1 VFAAGGLARPAE
13 LRYRSQSKVQPKM
26 TRVMIAT
33 VLSLVLAVGAAAAQT
48 PAAPP
53 PPTTPAPT
61 IQAPAPAAAPFP
73 ADSKI
78 AFIDI
83 QAIVNQSKLG
93 KSGQDKL
100 KELNDKKSAELA
112 AQNKQVQTLQQEIA
126 AGSAVLSATVLA
138 QKNADLDRLTRETQ
152 FKQEQAQADINAL
165 NQQLLDEF
173 QAKVLPIVEQLRAE
187 KNLWVV
193 FSTADSGVAAMH
205 AGLDL
210 SAEVVKRHD
219 AAK

>member
-1 VFAAGGLARPAE
+1 
-13 LRYRSQSKVQPKM
+13 
-26 TRVMIAT
+26 MIAT

-48 PAAPP
+48 PAAPA
-53 PPTTPAPT
+53 T
-61 IQAPAPAAAPFP
+61 QAPAPTVQPPAPVAAPFP

-83 QAIVNQSKLG
+83 QAIVNQSQLG

-100 KELNDKKSAELA
+100 KDLNDKKSAELA

-138 QKNADLDRLTRETQ
+138 QKNAELDRLTRETQ
-152 FKQEQAQADINAL
+152 FKQEQAQADVNAL

-173 QAKVLPIVEQLRAE
+173 QAKVLPIVEQIRAE
-187 KNLWVV
+187 RNLWVI
-193 FSTADSGVAAMH
+193 FSTADAGVAAMH

-210 SAEVVKRHD
+210 SAEVVKRLD
-219 AAK
+219 ATK